1 MSDSEL
7 VWDDEALA
15 KLERV
20 PVFVRKMAKGK
31 IERAA
36 LAMGETKI
44 TAELMDKIRNEEMGG

>member
-20 PVFVRKMAKGK
+20 PVFVRKMAKAK
-31 IERAA
+31 IEKAA